1 MYLRKISYLVAVFA
15 LCTGLAGCAERVDIM
30 LADFEGDDFG
40 SWEVTGECFG
50 SRPAHGPLGDQD
62 EVKGFE
68 GKGFLNT
75 YHGGDRAEG
84 IMTSP
89 EFVIERDYLNF
100 LIGGGDTGETSFELL
115 IDGKIVHSVTGRNE
129 ETLRWRSWDVTSFR
143 AKKAR
148 IRIVDT
154 KSGDWGHLNID
165 SIMLSDTRRGPTLIV
180 RRMKINKRYLNFPI
194 ENGARKRSMRIVVDG
209 KTYREFKA
217 ELAEKKTDVWMFLDI
232 EELKRKKVELVILD
246 SDMGEP
252 AGFSKIYQDDR
263 IAFEE
268 QIYKEK
274 YRPQFHFTTRRGW
287 INDEN
292 GLVYYKGKYHLF
304 YQYNPFGVQWGNMHW
319 GHAVSDDLV
328 HWKELK
334 IALYQHSFSDMCFSG
349 TAVID
354 KDNTSGF
361 KTGREDPMVIFY
373 TSTGRGECIAYSND
387 GGKTFTEY
395 SGNPVVEHEG
405 RDPRVFWYKPQKKWV
420 MVVYDIKDGKRGF
433 AFYDSKDLKNWRYMN
448 WMGGFYEFPE
458 LFELAVEGR
467 ENVKKWV
474 LHGPDGRYLLGS
486 FDGTRFLPDSDEKI
500 PMDYGSNFYAV
511 YIYSNIPPE
520 DGRVIQIVWM
530 RGGKYP
536 GMPFNQQ
543 LTFPCELSLR
553 STTEGLRL
561 CRRPV
566 REIELLRKKEH
577 KWQNL
582 TLKPGDNPLKDIT
595 GELFEIQ
602 AEIEPA
608 GAREVGFRIRGIDV
622 VYNVKRQKI
631 HCLGED
637 GPLKLIN
644 NKIKLQILVD
654 RTSLEIFGN
663 DGLLSMSSCMLPEDK
678 NKALAVFCN
687 GGQANVLK
695 LSVWELKSAWNR

>member
-1 MYLRKISYLVAVFA
+1 
-15 LCTGLAGCAERVDIM
+15 M
-30 LADFEGDDFG
+30 LADFEGTDFG
-40 SWEVTGECFG
+40 DWEVTGECFG
-50 SRPAHGPLGDQD
+50 TGPANGALGDQG

-89 EFVIERDYLNF
+89 EFVIERDFLNF

-129 ETLRWRSWDVTSFR
+129 ETLRWRSWDVRTFR
-143 AKKAR
+143 AKKAK

-180 RRMKINKRYLNFPI
+180 RRIKISKRYLNFPI
-194 ENGARKRSMRIVVDG
+194 ENGARKRGMRIVVDG

-217 ELAEKKTDVWMFLDI
+217 ELVEKKTDVWMFLDI
-232 EELKRKKVELVILD
+232 EELKGKEIELVILN
-246 SDMGEP
+246 SDMGKP

-263 IAFEE
+263 IAFDE

-292 GLVYYKGKYHLF
+292 GLVYYKGRYHLF
-304 YQYNPFGVQWGNMHW
+304 YQYNPFGVEWGNMHW

-349 TAVID
+349 TAIID

-387 GGKTFTEY
+387 DCGSFTEY
-395 SGNPVVEHEG
+395 SGNPVVEHKG
-405 RDPRVFWYKPQKKWV
+405 RDPKVFWYEPQKKWV
-420 MVVYDIKDGKRGF
+420 MAVYDVKDGERGF
-433 AFYDSKDLKNWRYMN
+433 AFYDSKDLRQWRRVS
-448 WMGGFYEFPE
+448 WMGGFFECPDF
-458 LFELAVEGR
+458 FELTIQGQN
-467 ENVKKWV
+467 NVKKWV
-474 LHGPDGRYLLGS
+474 LHGADGRYLLGN
-486 FDGTRFLPDSDEKI
+486 FDGTQFVPDSEEKI

-511 YIYSNIPPE
+511 YTYSNIPQE
-520 DGRVIQIVWM
+520 DGRVIQLAWM

-543 LTFPCELSLR
+543 LTFPCEGSLR
-553 STTEGLRL
+553 RTGEGLRL
-561 CRRPV
+561 CRKPV
-566 REIELLRKKEH
+566 REIELLRKKGH
-577 KWQNL
+577 KWQDL
-582 TLKPGDNPLKDIT
+582 TLKPGDNPLKGIT

-608 GAREVGFRIRGIDV
+608 EAEEVGFRIRDIDV
-622 VYNVKRQKI
+622 VYNVEKQKI
-631 HCLGED
+631 YCLGED
-637 GPLKLIN
+637 GPVKPIN
-644 NKIKLQILVD
+644 GKIKLQILVD
-654 RTSLEIFGN
+654 RTSLEVFGN
-663 DGLLSMSSCMLPEDK
+663 DGLLSMSACMLPEDD
-678 NKALAVFCN
+678 NKSLAVFCT
-687 GGQANVLK
+687 GGQVNLLK
-695 LSVWELKSAWNR
+695 LSVWELNSAWNR

>member
-1 MYLRKISYLVAVFA
+1 MYLMKILCLVAVFA
-15 LCTGLAGCAERVDIM
+15 LCVGLAECAETNNIM
-30 LADFEGDDFG
+30 LADFEGNDFG
-40 SWEVTGECFG
+40 GWQVTGECFG
-50 SRPAHGPLGDQD
+50 SGPAHGPVGDQG

-75 YHGGDRAEG
+75 YHGGNEAEG

-115 IDGKIVHSVTGRNE
+115 VDGKTVRSVTGRNE
-129 ETLRWRSWDVTSFR
+129 ERLRWRDWDVRSFR
-143 AKKAR
+143 GKRAR

-180 RRMKINKRYLNFPI
+180 RRMKINERYLNFPI
-194 ENGARKRSMRIVVDG
+194 EKGARKRKMRVVVDG
-209 KTYREFKA
+209 KSYREFKVG
-217 ELAEKKTDVWMFLDI
+217 LVEKKTDAWMFLDV
-232 EELKRKKVELVILD
+232 EELKGKEVELLILD

-263 IAFEE
+263 IALEE
-268 QIYKEK
+268 QIYREK

-292 GLVYYKGKYHLF
+292 GLVYYRGKFHLF
-304 YQYNPFGVQWGNMHW
+304 YQHNPFGVKWGNMHW
-319 GHAVSDDLV
+319 GHAVSNDLV

-349 TAVID
+349 TSVID

-361 KTGREDPMVIFY
+361 KRGSEDPMVIFY
-373 TSTGRGECIAYSND
+373 TSTGRGECVTYSND
-387 GGKTFTEY
+387 GAKSFTEY
-395 SGNPVVEHEG
+395 SGNPVVKHKG
-405 RDPRVFWYKPQKKWV
+405 RDPKVLWYKPQKKWV
-420 MVVYDIKDGKRGF
+420 MIVYDVKAGKRGF
-433 AFYDSKDLKNWRYMN
+433 AFYNSSDLKNWRRVS
-448 WMGGFYEFPE
+448 WISGFFECPN
-458 LFELAVEGR
+458 LFELAVQGR
-467 ENVKKWV
+467 NNIKKWV
-474 LHGPDGRYLLGS
+474 LNGADGKYLLGS

-500 PMDYGSNFYAV
+500 PMDYGRNFYAV
-511 YIYSNIPPE
+511 YTYSNIPPE
-520 DGRVIQIVWM
+520 DGRTIQMVWM

-553 STTEGLRL
+553 STPEGLRL
-561 CRRPV
+561 CRKPV
-566 REIELLRKKEH
+566 REIKLLRKKEH
-577 KWQNL
+577 KWKNVV
-582 TLKPGDNPLKDIT
+582 LKPGDNRLKDIT

-608 GAREVGFRIRGIDV
+608 GAKEVGFGIRGVDV
-622 VYNVKRQKI
+622 VYNVEGQKI
-631 HCLGED
+631 HCLGRD
-637 GPLKLIN
+637 GPLKPIDG
-644 NKIKLQILVD
+644 KIKLHLLVD
-654 RTSLEIFGN
+654 RTCLEVFGN
-663 DGLLSMSSCMLPEDK
+663 DGLLSMSSCMVPADN
-678 NKALAVFCN
+678 NKSLKLFCK
-687 GGQANVLK
+687 GGQAKVLK
-695 LSVWELKSAWNR
+695 LSVWELNSAWEK